1 MMSEY
6 SSELGPIPGTI
17 LWRVTATGTEHRVLP
32 DAVMDIIVNDDALVF
47 AGPDTTADLMTVTP
61 GAVTWGLRLSPG
73 MALALLGVAADELV
87 NQRVRLTDLVGVPSS
102 SIDAAHVN
110 PRAGLE
116 QIARDL
122 WQRSE
127 PDVRQLRLAQSLDHA
142 AHMGFGV
149 RQIAD
154 HHGMSERTLRRLSHQ
169 LFGYGP
175 KALMAIHRFQRALD
189 LARSGVSL
197 GEAAVLANYSD
208 QAHLSREARRL
219 GGATI
224 VELLEK

>member
-116 QIARDL
+116 QITRDL

-127 PDVRQLRLAQSLDHA
+127 PDVRQLRLAQSLDQA
-142 AHMGFGV
+142 AHMGLGV

-154 HHGMSERTLRRLSHQ
+154 HHGMSERTLRRLNHQ

-175 KALMAIHRFQRALD
+175 KTLMAIHRFQRALD

-197 GEAAVLANYSD
+197 GEAAVLTNYSD

-219 GGATI
+219 GGTTM
-224 VELLEK
+224 VELLER

>member
-1 MMSEY
+1 MSEY

-102 SIDAAHVN
+102 SIDATHDN
-110 PRAGLE
+110 PPAGLE
-116 QIARDL
+116 QIA
-122 WQRSE
+122 
-127 PDVRQLRLAQSLDHA
+127 
-142 AHMGFGV
+142 
-149 RQIAD
+149 
-154 HHGMSERTLRRLSHQ
+154 
-169 LFGYGP
+169 
-175 KALMAIHRFQRALD
+175 
-189 LARSGVSL
+189 
-197 GEAAVLANYSD
+197 
-208 QAHLSREARRL
+208 
-219 GGATI
+219 
-224 VELLEK
+224 